1 MKIYLKIFQESIL
14 QAYQQLRSNKLR
26 TFLSLLGITI
36 GIFCIIGVKSAVDS
50 LESNIKSSFDK
61 LGSDVIYVSK
71 FPWAGLS
78 EDEFFKMV
86 KRPNPSYED
95 YKAVKKGVHIASSVS
110 FSLFLGGQKAT
121 FRSNSVDRAILVSVT
136 HEYDDVFKM
145 DIEKGRYFSSIES
158 EQGSDKVI
166 LGNVV
171 AESLFGEVNPEGKE
185 VEIMGRKM
193 QVIGVIKKKGR
204 DLLSIIN
211 YDNAAIIPF
220 ELGRKL
226 VNTGQGS
233 KWGGTLSV
241 KNSQNHTIGELKD
254 ELTGVM
260 RAHRR
265 LKPMED
271 SNFALNES
279 SMLTDMLN
287 SFFKVLNTAGFAIGI
302 FALLVGAISV
312 ANIMFVSVKERTS
325 IIGIK
330 KAIGAKRS
338 IILLEFLIEST
349 ILCII
354 GGLFGLA
361 LIGGVLMLISKFLQF
376 DVYLSITNIIWGIIG
391 SVVVGV
397 ISGFIPA
404 VQASGLDPVEAIRQ

>member
-1 MKIYLKIFQESIL
+1 
-14 QAYQQLRSNKLR
+14 
-26 TFLSLLGITI
+26 
-36 GIFCIIGVKSAVDS
+36 
-50 LESNIKSSFDK
+50 
-61 LGSDVIYVSK
+61 
-71 FPWAGLS
+71 
-78 EDEFFKMV
+78 
-86 KRPNPSYED
+86 
-95 YKAVKKGVHIASSVS
+95 
-110 FSLFLGGQKAT
+110 
-121 FRSNSVDRAILVSVT
+121 
-136 HEYDDVFKM
+136 
-145 DIEKGRYFSSIES
+145 
-158 EQGSDKVI
+158 
-166 LGNVV
+166 
-171 AESLFGEVNPEGKE
+171 
-185 VEIMGRKM
+185 
-193 QVIGVIKKKGR
+193 
-204 DLLSIIN
+204 
-211 YDNAAIIPF
+211 
-220 ELGRKL
+220 
-226 VNTGQGS
+226 
-233 KWGGTLSV
+233 
-241 KNSQNHTIGELKD
+241 
-254 ELTGVM
+254 
-260 RAHRR
+260 
-265 LKPMED
+265 
-271 SNFALNES
+271 
-279 SMLTDMLN
+279 MLTDMLN

>member
-1 MKIYLKIFQESIL
+1 MKIYLKIIQESIL

-61 LGSDVIYVSK
+61 LGSDVLYVSK
-71 FPWAGLS
+71 FPWSGLS

-86 KRPNPSYED
+86 KRPNPSFED
-95 YKAVKKGVHIASSVS
+95 YKAVTKQSLLASAVS
-110 FSLFLGGQKAT
+110 FSLFLGRQKASY
-121 FRSNSVDRAILVSVT
+121 RSNSVEKAILVSVT
-136 HEYDDVFKM
+136 HEYDEVFKM
-145 DIEKGRYFSSIES
+145 DIEEGRYFSNIES
-158 EQGSDKVI
+158 ETGSDKVI
-166 LGNVV
+166 LGQLI
-171 AESLFGEVNPEGKE
+171 AESLFGQINPEGKE
-185 VEIMGRKM
+185 IEIMGRKM
-193 QVIGVIKKKGR
+193 QVIGVIKKQGR

-211 YDNAAIIPF
+211 YDNAVIIPF
-220 ELGRKL
+220 ELGKKL

-241 KNSQNHTIGELKD
+241 KNNQNHTIGELKD
-254 ELTGVM
+254 EITGIM

-265 LKPMED
+265 LKPLEEN
-271 SNFALNES
+271 NFALNES
-279 SMLTDMLN
+279 SMLTEMLN
-287 SFFKVLNTAGFAIGI
+287 QFFKVLNTAGFAIGI

-312 ANIMFVSVKERTS
+312 ANIMFVSVKERTN

-330 KAIGAKRS
+330 KAIGAKRTT
-338 IILLEFLIEST
+338 ILLEFLIEST

-354 GGLFGLA
+354 GGIFGL
-361 LIGGVLMLISKFLQF
+361 LLVGGILMLISKFLQF
-376 DVYLSITNIIWGIIG
+376 DIYLSVANIVWGVLG